1 VDVGVIPA
9 VSTHPMCG
17 EAVGNGRWPVP
28 RSPGGPTNPGDTT
41 RRDGRR
47 PVAYPDPHERVR
59 ELRAMDRLLSEGEVA
74 ERSGM
79 KIDRVWARARAGRI
93 PHVRPG
99 RYRRFRESAVAAW
112 VQELE
117 TGGGARPTT
126 RSNAVPLR
134 RRRASP

>member
-1 VDVGVIPA
+1 
-9 VSTHPMCG
+9 
-17 EAVGNGRWPVP
+17 
-28 RSPGGPTNPGDTT
+28 
-41 RRDGRR
+41 
-47 PVAYPDPHERVR
+47 
-59 ELRAMDRLLSEGEVA
+59 MDRLLSEGEVA

-99 RYRRFRESAVAAW
+99 RYRRFGESADAAW

-117 TGGGARPTT
+117 TGGRGPTT